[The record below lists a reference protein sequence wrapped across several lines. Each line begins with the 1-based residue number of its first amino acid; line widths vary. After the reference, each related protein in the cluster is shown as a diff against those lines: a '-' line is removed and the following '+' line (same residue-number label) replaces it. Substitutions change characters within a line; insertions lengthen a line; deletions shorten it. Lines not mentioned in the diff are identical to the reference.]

1 MSRRGRH
8 LRRPARA
15 VVLGGADASLLDLL
29 DNLLERGVVL
39 EGDAVIG
46 VADVDLLYVRLT
58 ALLCA
63 ADRVPARL
71 DR

>member
-1 MSRRGRH
+1 MTRRVRH
-8 LRRPARA
+8 QRRPARA

-46 VADVDLLYVRLT
+46 VADVDLIYLRLT

-63 ADRVPARL
+63 ADRVPAKVAR
-71 DR
+71 